1 MKNPADVKLSY
12 QESAVCGAT
21 PIQLVVILYD
31 AAIEDIR
38 RALAAMK
45 TVDIEARAAALR
57 HALLVL
63 QQLQGTLD
71 FEKGGTAA
79 KQFEQFYNLIRA
91 KLLEA
96 QMRNSCQL
104 MQQQVQF
111 MVEVRDCW
119 MQAEAQLKPKPREAP
134 PVATIAS
141 EMVAA
146 GERGSTS
153 EWNA

>member
-1 MKNPADVKLSY
+1 MKSPPDVKISY
-12 QESAVCGAT
+12 KESAVCGAT
-21 PIQLVVILYD
+21 PMQLVVILYD
-31 AAIEDIR
+31 TAIDDMR

-45 TVDIEARAAALR
+45 AGDIESRATALR

-71 FEKGGTAA
+71 FDQGGQAA
-79 KQFEQFYNLIRA
+79 RQFEQFYNLIRA

-96 QMRNSCQL
+96 QMRNSCEL
-104 MQQQVQF
+104 MQQQIQF
-111 MVEVRDCW
+111 MAEVRDCW
-119 MQAEAQLKPKPREAP
+119 MQADAQLTAKPKEAA
-134 PVATIAS
+134 PVPSIAS

-153 EWNA
+153 EWKA